1 MFYITKRNGSK
12 QLFDNTKINVA
23 INAALKSVNESP
35 IDNPAQYINVND
47 GDSVETIQDQ
57 IELWLMTV
65 NPACLAARTVCP
77 VPLASFCKK
86 AMHASAF
93 ATNARLRLVIAAT
106 E

>member
-35 IDNPAQYINVND
+35 IDNPSQYINVSD

-57 IELWLMTV
+57 IEL
-65 NPACLAARTVCP
+65 
-77 VPLASFCKK
+77 
-86 AMHASAF
+86 
-93 ATNARLRLVIAAT
+93 
-106 E
+106 